1 MSLLLKYLFLRKR
14 SYMTS
19 MLLLAICGNLF
30 VLAVPLH
37 MLQVYDRVLSAKS
50 IETLIYLTLIVFVAL
65 VVHGITEAVKSMYGS
80 RLSSSYTVDNAED
93 VLTELVRD
101 KAQKHDANKVLRDVQ
116 QVSNF
121 LASKTFA
128 ALFDL
133 PFAPIYLI
141 LISMLHY
148 SLGILSV
155 VGIVILSMIAWT
167 NNYFTAKL
175 NSDSGRAR
183 GEAVSFASA
192 VKRRTEDIRA
202 MGILPSIIVRWG
214 QKMAQSLVISD
225 VSTKRSSV
233 FQSLS
238 KEVRQMLQVLAM
250 AWGAWLVIE
259 GDMSGGMIFA
269 ANLLIGKVLQPI
281 EMLIAGWAQMQET
294 GSAFTSLQVVQADA
308 FNRQDTVMLPA
319 PKGVMEVQDLTYH
332 PGMLAGHKPIL
343 KNVNFI
349 ANPGELI
356 AIVGP
361 SGGGKSTLARLM
373 VGAIK
378 AHSGSI
384 KLDGF
389 DLEQWSDA
397 QRSQYVGYVPQDIVL
412 MPGTV
417 AENISRLAIAPDE
430 ALIVQAAKLAGI
442 HDMIGNLSD
451 GYSTMIGPQ
460 GSQLSGG
467 QRQRVA
473 LARALYSLPRVL
485 ILDEPNSNLDTLGEK
500 QLLDTLVT
508 VREAGVL
515 VLMVTQRR
523 SILSVVNRILFVDG
537 GSVREVDTSSPAQNN
552 AGLNVAQHAVAHPST
567 SLKDLVKSKPEM
579 ALGHTL

>member
-1 MSLLLKYLFLRKR
+1 MSLLFKYLFLRKR
-14 SYMTS
+14 NYMTP

-65 VVHGITEAVKSMYGS
+65 AVHGITEAVKSMYGS
-80 RLSSSYTVDNAED
+80 RLSNSYTVDNAED

-116 QVSNF
+116 QVGNF
-121 LASKTFA
+121 LGSKTFSS
-128 ALFDL
+128 LFDL

-148 SLGILSV
+148 SLGILAII
-155 VGIVILSMIAWT
+155 GIVFLSMIAWA

-175 NSDSGRAR
+175 NEDSGRAR
-183 GEAVSFASA
+183 AEAVSFASA
-192 VKRRTEDIRA
+192 VLRRTEDVRA

-214 QKMAQSLVISD
+214 QKMALSLVKSD
-225 VSTKRSSV
+225 ASTKRSSV

-281 EMLIAGWAQMQET
+281 EMLIGGWAQMQET
-294 GSAFTSLQVVQADA
+294 GEAFASLQTVQADA
-308 FNRQDTVMLPA
+308 LNRQDTVMLPA
-319 PKGVMEVQDLTYH
+319 PKGVVEVQDLTYH

-343 KNVNFI
+343 KNVNFK

-361 SGGGKSTLARLM
+361 SGGGKSTLARLL

-397 QRSQYVGYVPQDIVL
+397 QRSQYIGYVPQDIVL

-430 ALIVQAAKLAGI
+430 AQIVQAAKLAGI

-537 GSVREVDTSSPAQNN
+537 GSVREVDTSSPVQNN
-552 AGLNVAQHAVAHPST
+552 ASLNVSQHSVAHPSVAQ
-567 SLKDLVKSKPEM
+567 KELVKSKPELTIG
-579 ALGHTL
+579 APL